1 LKIPLLVNEK
11 IEKALEEIILQNGAI
26 IEQSNEFF
34 SDLKKKIADAI
45 DLVETSHKSKM
56 IKLVESKNNI

>member
-1 LKIPLLVNEK
+1 MKKELDK
-11 IEKALEEIILQNGAI
+11 IILKNGAI
-26 IEQSNEFF
+26 IEQSTQFF